1 LILCN
6 TSRKETE
13 LNKNHEPL
21 SLLGGLS
28 AAAFMRQYW
37 QKKPYVVRAAWV
49 QNQTVIRRAELFAL
63 AQSDEV
69 ESRLIQRYAQE
80 NKDKSSGAG
89 VDRGWRVKHGP
100 IARSALPT
108 LATPDW
114 TLLVQGLDLHLDTAY
129 ELLQH
134 FRFIPDA
141 RLDDVMVS
149 YASDGG
155 GVGPHTDSYDVFLI
169 QLQGCRR
176 WQIASPQPCQW
187 IPDVPLKLLADFK
200 PEQEWLLQPGDM
212 LYLPPGWGHDGVAVG
227 GDCMTASVGF
237 RSPSRAE
244 LAASILQR
252 MAEHLLEPSPGQ
264 PFWEQLYRDPRQP
277 ATSQPAALPDG
288 LLEQASQVV
297 SKVFNEPERWRR
309 AMGEWLTEPKPHVWF
324 DEPTQCWNADSGVT
338 VDRRTRMMYDGAM
351 IFINAESKVIA
362 DKDLETLQQ
371 LADKRSVGVDDIRGL
386 SLATVAILKQ
396 WMASGWIN
404 PV

>member
-1 LILCN
+1 
-6 TSRKETE
+6 
-13 LNKNHEPL
+13 
-21 SLLGGLS
+21 
-28 AAAFMRQYW
+28 
-37 QKKPYVVRAAWV
+37 
-49 QNQTVIRRAELFAL
+49 
-63 AQSDEV
+63 
-69 ESRLIQRYAQE
+69 
-80 NKDKSSGAG
+80 
-89 VDRGWRVKHGP
+89 
-100 IARSALPT
+100 
-108 LATPDW
+108 
-114 TLLVQGLDLHLDTAY
+114 LHLDAAH
-129 ELLQH
+129 ELLRR

-187 IPDVPLKLLADFK
+187 VPDVPLKLLADFK

-252 MAEHLLEPSPGQ
+252 MAEHLLEPNSDQ
-264 PFWEQLYRDPRQP
+264 RYWESLYRDPHQL
-277 ATSQPAALPDG
+277 ATTHPAALPSG
-288 LLEQASQVV
+288 LLDEANQVV
-297 SKVFNEPERWRR
+297 NRAFSEPERWRT
-309 AMGEWLTEPKPHVWF
+309 ALGEWLTEPKPRVWF
-324 DEPTQCWNADSGVT
+324 DESSLNWNADVGIAL
-338 VDRRTRMMYDGAM
+338 DRRTRMMYDGAM

-362 DKDLETLQQ
+362 GNDLEILKQ
-371 LADKRSVGVDDIRGL
+371 LADKRSLGVSDIQ
-386 SLATVAILKQ
+386 SLNRATVAILKQ